1 MVENTPTQKKNNSP
15 VLIILCILLLIIC
28 LAEGWML
35 LNQKKQ
41 IEYITVEK
49 TDIEAERNSI
59 KQELN
64 SMLEQYEALKTDNK
78 QMQAQVEEQKA
89 KIEQLLK
96 EAEKHKGDAWVI
108 HKLRKETETLRTI
121 MKGFVRTIDS
131 LNILNQTLTEEKAQV
146 TTQLKQQQTKNE
158 ELAKSNEDLNS
169 KVTIASLLKATG
181 MRAFGVKV
189 KGDNTGKELDKAKR
203 IDKIRCCFKLAE
215 NKITPSGKKWIYLRI
230 LAPDGKVLADKSDES
245 NMFEFNG
252 VKGLFSSK
260 KQIDY
265 QNQEMEL
272 CLDWAAP
279 NDKYEFSAGE
289 YIIEIYADATD
300 IGRTKLTLK

>member
-1 MVENTPTQKKNNSP
+1 MSENIKTPQNNTNKIL
-15 VLIILCILLLIIC
+15 LIICILLLGVCIV
-28 LAEGWML
+28 ETWFL

-41 IEYITVEK
+41 IEYITLEK
-49 TDIEAERNSI
+49 ADIETERNSI

-64 SMLEQYEALKTDNK
+64 SMLEQYESLKTDNK
-78 QMQAQVEEQKA
+78 EMQAQAEEQKA
-89 KIEQLLK
+89 KIEELLK

-131 LNILNQTLTEEKAQV
+131 LNVLNQTLTEEKAQV
-146 TTQLKQQQTKNE
+146 TTQLKHQQTKNE
-158 ELAKSNEDLNS
+158 ELSKHNEDLNQ
-169 KVTIASLLKATG
+169 KVTVASQLKAMG

-203 IDKIRCCFKLAE
+203 IDKVRCCFKLAE
-215 NKITPSGKKWIYLRI
+215 NKITPSGKKWVYLRI
-230 LAPDGKVLADKSDES
+230 LAPDGKVLADKSDDS

-265 QNQEMEL
+265 QNQELEL

-279 NDKYEFSAGE
+279 NDKYEFAVGE
-289 YIIEIYADATD
+289 YIIEIYADGTD

>member
-1 MVENTPTQKKNNSP
+1 
-15 VLIILCILLLIIC
+15 
-28 LAEGWML
+28 
-35 LNQKKQ
+35 
-41 IEYITVEK
+41 
-49 TDIEAERNSI
+49 
-59 KQELN
+59 
-64 SMLEQYEALKTDNK
+64 
-78 QMQAQVEEQKA
+78 MQAQVEEQKA
-89 KIEQLLK
+89 KIEELLK

-131 LNILNQTLTEEKAQV
+131 LNVLNQTLTEEKAEV
-146 TTQLKQQQTKNE
+146 TTQLKHQQTKNE
-158 ELAKSNEDLNS
+158 ELSKSNEDLNQ
-169 KVTIASLLKATG
+169 KVTVASQLKAMG
-181 MRAFGVKV
+181 MKAFGVKV

-215 NKITPSGKKWIYLRI
+215 NKIAPSGKKWVYLRV

-265 QNQEMEL
+265 QNQELEL

-279 NDKYEFSAGE
+279 DDKYEFSVGE
-289 YIIEIYADATD
+289 YIIEIYADGTD